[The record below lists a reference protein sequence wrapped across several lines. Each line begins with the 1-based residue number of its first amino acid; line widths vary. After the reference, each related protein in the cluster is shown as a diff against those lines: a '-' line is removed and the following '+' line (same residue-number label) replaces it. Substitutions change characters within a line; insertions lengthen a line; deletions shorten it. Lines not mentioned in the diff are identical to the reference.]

1 MENSNS
7 TPTQNIEKKSIIKA
21 IGIAFICGMALL
33 IVAVLPAEYGIDPIG
48 TGKLFGFS
56 KLYVPDEDDNNLQA
70 MVSNT
75 NIPLVKIEKVG
86 SGPNVPRPVEAD
98 YPAPDK
104 QLPIREDQTEVI
116 VPAGKG
122 IEFKINVLK
131 YGTVK
136 YEWTTQNRELLY
148 FDFHGE
154 VKQKVKPKQTYYDS
168 YTIANANNMV
178 GSMLAPFEGS
188 HGWYFK
194 NNTEQDIV
202 VNLKLKGQYTL

>member
-21 IGIAFICGMALL
+21 IAIAFICGMALL

-154 VKQKVKPKQTYYDS
+154 VKQKVKTKQTYYDS
-168 YTIANANNMV
+168 YTIANANNMA

>member
-1 MENSNS
+1 MEKSNS
-7 TPTQNIEKKSIIKA
+7 IPTQNIEKKGIIKA
-21 IGIAFICGMALL
+21 VIIAFISGMLLL

-75 NIPLVKIEKVG
+75 NIPLVKMEKVG

-116 VPAGKG
+116 VPAGEG

-168 YTIANANNMV
+168 YTIATANNMV
-178 GSMLAPFEGS
+178 GSLLAPFEGS
-188 HGWYFK
+188 HGWYFR
-194 NNTEQDIV
+194 NSSSQDV
-202 VNLKLKGQYTL
+202 VVKLKLKGQYTL